1 MAAVMMAAGAAAVS
15 AEVENETV
23 IVHGDRAEEWDEAV
37 TIDET
42 VQWNGRPTACWAHA
56 KTTAIILPKAPAD
69 WSTHTHVRL
78 FMHSAVKTGSGFLL
92 TLSSENPISEG
103 WDYYQARF
111 IVDWEGWK
119 EFLLPI
125 SRFGVSRNP
134 LGFNKIQAWSL
145 LGIVAI
151 FAVVPFL
158 SMVTEWNNG
167 IVFPESMRAIE
178 ERLRTSQE
186 KQEEIIKMFIS
197 QGSLFSSL
205 LIVAELAAVCEELL
219 FRSVI
224 QNALIKLCKNAH
236 VAIIVTAI
244 IFSAFH
250 MDFFGFFPRAILGV
264 MLGYMFWMSG
274 SIIPSMLMHFF
285 NNSTIVVLYYLN
297 TRGFIDIDIDNFGNT
312 SSVLLILLSLI
323 ATVAIFIIC
332 NRFRLKNDN

>member
-1 MAAVMMAAGAAAVS
+1 M
-15 AEVENETV
+15 TLPV
-23 IVHGDRAEEWDEAV
+23 IKNASQG
-37 TIDET
+37 T
-42 VQWNGRPTACWAHA
+42 
-56 KTTAIILPKAPAD
+56 K
-69 WSTHTHVRL
+69 
-78 FMHSAVKTGSGFLL
+78 LL
-92 TLSSENPISEG
+92 TFTLLLIFGLIFSNVLGVLVVIMNGYDITNVKNLQIMQILSQVVGIMMPAVVYAIL
-103 WDYYQARF
+103 
-111 IVDWEGWK
+111 VK
-119 EFLLPI
+119 EKPL
-125 SRFGVSRNP
+125 NY

-167 IVFPESMRAIE
+167 MVFPESMRAIE

-205 LIVAELAAVCEELL
+205 LIVAVLAAVCEELL

-297 TRGFIDIDIDNFGNT
+297 NRGFIDIDIDNFGST
-312 SSVLLILLSLI
+312 DSVFVIILSLVV
-323 ATVAIFIIC
+323 TVAIFVIC
-332 NRFRLKNDN
+332 NRLKNRKDARPCVSTEKI

>member
-1 MAAVMMAAGAAAVS
+1 M
-15 AEVENETV
+15 TLPV
-23 IVHGDRAEEWDEAV
+23 IKNASQG
-37 TIDET
+37 T
-42 VQWNGRPTACWAHA
+42 
-56 KTTAIILPKAPAD
+56 K
-69 WSTHTHVRL
+69 
-78 FMHSAVKTGSGFLL
+78 LL
-92 TLSSENPISEG
+92 TFTLLLIFGLIFSNVLGVLVVIMNGYDITNVKNLQIMQILSQVVGIMMPAVVYAIL
-103 WDYYQARF
+103 
-111 IVDWEGWK
+111 VK
-119 EFLLPI
+119 EKPL
-125 SRFGVSRNP
+125 NY

-205 LIVAELAAVCEELL
+205 LIVAVLAAVCEELL

-312 SSVLLILLSLI
+312 SSVFVIILSLVV
-323 ATVAIFIIC
+323 TVAIFVIC
-332 NRFRLKNDN
+332 NRLKNRKDARPCVSTEKI